1 MPNGKIPTIVVT
13 GTGPKDK
20 RELSMVSLDRENEE
34 AAVEL
39 AKRLAEQTGRTV
51 TVRNANGQLVG
62 TFGGLQPHEK
72 ARAWRRRAG
81 RSCQRKGRPALELE
95 RTATGRRAA
104 SLKPHRAARL
114 VKARCRLAFLSAGR
128 DGRPGVLGRFR
139 RVFAP
144 LIGGLSD
151 EKNLPV
157 GLSVRSP
164 ETTRRPATYRW
175 VSHEPEAI

>member
-72 ARAWRRRAG
+72 ARA
-81 RSCQRKGRPALELE
+81 S
-95 RTATGRRAA
+95 
-104 SLKPHRAARL
+104 
-114 VKARCRLAFLSAGR
+114 
-128 DGRPGVLGRFR
+128 
-139 RVFAP
+139 
-144 LIGGLSD
+144 
-151 EKNLPV
+151 
-157 GLSVRSP
+157 
-164 ETTRRPATYRW
+164 
-175 VSHEPEAI
+175 